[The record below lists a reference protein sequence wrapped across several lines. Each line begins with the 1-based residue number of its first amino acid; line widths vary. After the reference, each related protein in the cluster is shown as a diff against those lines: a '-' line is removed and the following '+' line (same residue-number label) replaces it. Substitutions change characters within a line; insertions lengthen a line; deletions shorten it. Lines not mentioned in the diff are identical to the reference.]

1 MRHFVFRHLQGVF
14 VDTFEVLGLPEYL
27 LRAALIVL
35 VAWCIGGCSMSA
47 DTALAEKQV
56 PQFHAL
62 LDEGRTAEIYAQ
74 ASEDLK
80 NAASEADFVALLDAV
95 HRKLGTV
102 QKSERQTWNVNYHTS
117 GTFATLVYKTQYA
130 GGEAAETFVYRIEN
144 DTALLV
150 DYHINSNALITK

>member
-1 MRHFVFRHLQGVF
+1 MLM
-14 VDTFEVLGLPEYL
+14 
-27 LRAALIVL
+27 
-35 VAWCIGGCSMSA
+35 AWSIGACSITA

-62 LDEGRTAEIYAQ
+62 LDEGRTTEIYVE

-80 NAASEADFVALLDAV
+80 KATTEADFVAVLDAV

-102 QKSERQTWNVNYHTS
+102 QKTEKQTWNVNYHTS

-130 GGEAAETFVYRIEN
+130 GGEATETFVYRIKNES
-144 DTALLV
+144 ALLAG
-150 DYHINSNALITK
+150 YHINSTALIIK